1 MKRFHSYFYKK
12 CKVIITTAIIYAM
25 MFVALIAFIVAM
37 FETICTDSYLTI
49 AFLIITPYTL
59 FMLLRALYFIFEKI
73 EVDTEKC
80 EIKFCILRKTYHLNK
95 INAIKRVR
103 PGQLRI
109 ETANNVV
116 PFSVE
121 EEENFIELI
130 KKVAE
135 KNITTIIVT
144 HEMAFAKEVANKI
157 IFMDGGVIAEQGSP
171 KEIFDNPKCD
181 RLKNFLSKL

>member
-1 MKRFHSYFYKK
+1 MKRFNSYFYKK
-12 CKVIITTAIIYAM
+12 CKVIITTAIIYAIM
-25 MFVALIAFIVAM
+25 LAALIAFIIVM

-80 EIKFCILRKTYHLNK
+80 EIKFKLLRKRYYLNS

-109 ETANNVV
+109 ETASNVI
-116 PFSVE
+116 PFSVDE
-121 EEENFIELI
+121 EEEFIELI
-130 KKVAE
+130 K
-135 KNITTIIVT
+135 
-144 HEMAFAKEVANKI
+144 EVA
-157 IFMDGGVIAEQGSP
+157 P
-171 KEIFDNPKCD
+171 EIKV
-181 RLKNFLSKL
+181 SSAQ